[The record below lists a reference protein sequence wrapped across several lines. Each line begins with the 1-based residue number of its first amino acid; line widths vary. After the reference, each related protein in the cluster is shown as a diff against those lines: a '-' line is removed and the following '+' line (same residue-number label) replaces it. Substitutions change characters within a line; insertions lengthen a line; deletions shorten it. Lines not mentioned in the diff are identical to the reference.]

1 MKVVIAKK
9 SYVFVLVLMIIVGS
23 LLAIRFDNTGTF
35 AQVYFGNNPKLYP
48 IYRVDTDEKKV
59 AITFDAAWGADKT
72 EQIMDVL
79 DEYNVK
85 ATFFLVGFWME
96 KYPEM
101 TKLIYERGFE
111 VGSHSYNHPDMT
123 KLDCT
128 QINQELSSTNDKIKE
143 LTGQAPTLF
152 RPPYGA
158 YDNKLIEELDKLN
171 MTGIQW
177 DVDTLDWK
185 GYTPSQVIQRV
196 NNGVQCGSIILCHN
210 NADHVVENTRLIL
223 TTLLNKGYS
232 FVKVSELVK
241 DVKEVKI
248 GVGYT
253 K

>member
-1 MKVVIAKK
+1 MKVFIAQK
-9 SYVFVLVLMIIVGS
+9 SYVFMFVVILLVGS
-23 LLAIRFDNTGTF
+23 LLAIRFDNTGAF

-48 IYRVDTDEKKV
+48 IYRVDTTDKKV

-85 ATFFLVGFWME
+85 ATFFLVGFWMDE
-96 KYPEM
+96 YPEM
-101 TKLIYERGFE
+101 TKKIFDRGFE
-111 VGSHSYNHPDMT
+111 IGSHSYNHPDMT
-123 KLDCT
+123 KLDST
-128 QINQELSSTNDKIKE
+128 QIRQELVSTNDKISE
-143 LTGQAPTLF
+143 ITGQIPTLF

-158 YDNKLIEELDKLN
+158 YDNKLIEELNHLN
-171 MTGIQW
+171 MKGIQW

-196 NNGVQCGSIILCHN
+196 NNAVQCGSIILCHN
-210 NADHVVENTRLIL
+210 NADHVVDNTRLIL
-223 TTLLNKGYS
+223 STLINKGYS

-241 DVKEVKI
+241 DVKDIKI

-253 K
+253 N

>member
-1 MKVVIAKK
+1 MKFVVCKK
-9 SYVFVLVLMIIVGS
+9 SYVLVLVLMLLVGS
-23 LLAIRFDNTGTF
+23 MLAIRFDGTGAL
-35 AQVYFGNNPKLYP
+35 AQVYFGNSPKLYP
-48 IYRVDTDEKKV
+48 IYKVDTDKKDV

-85 ATFFLVGFWME
+85 ATFFLVGFWMD

-101 TKLIYERGFE
+101 TKSIHERGFE
-111 VGSHSYNHPDMT
+111 IGSHSYNHPDMT
-123 KLDCT
+123 KLT
-128 QINQELSSTNDKIKE
+128 NAQINQELTSTNDKIKE
-143 LTGQAPTLF
+143 LTGESPLLF

-158 YDNKLIEELDKLN
+158 YDNKLIEELNKLN
-171 MTGIQW
+171 MKGIQW

-185 GYTPSQVIQRV
+185 GYSPSQVIQRV
-196 NNGVQCGSIILCHN
+196 NNNVGCGSIILCHN

-223 TTLLNKGYS
+223 TTLINKGYN

-248 GVGYT
+248 GVGYN
-253 K
+253 